1 VRDIFGKRVFFTL
14 YDDAYDNRI
23 LPRNRLDDVEW
34 GDFVELLYTE
44 QSVVTRKD
52 KAKLLS
58 PVRFL
63 KPDDPRCKHA
73 RYTDNEE
80 RKGLGRSGALKRD
93 EEGKPY
99 TWRGAQNVE
108 QWSMLPIDIDGQQ
121 PIAQAKE
128 YFREYTYVA
137 YTSFRH
143 LLDGKTEK
151 FRLLIPLEVP
161 IDHKTF
167 TARLPAIKTWV
178 GDIDLSS
185 LAASRGFYVPAVH
198 PDRKHFFSKWHNE
211 GDRFLDLLEF
221 TPQKARAPKNPS
233 TRTTLN
239 LADIRNSLTDDD
251 RKAVLLQK
259 LHDTYVGKYETWW
272 KVSSAMLNA
281 GFTLEDFNYVTIG
294 GMMKEK
300 TAEDCEKQ
308 WRKAI
313 GRHQR
318 GNSIHPGFLYNL
330 VGWSSE
336 LRLQRKTK
344 LAKEIE
350 ELEQQLLEGKK

>member
-1 VRDIFGKRVFFTL
+1 VRDIFGKLVFFTL
-14 YDDAYDNRI
+14 YDDPYDNRI
-23 LPRNRLDDVEW
+23 LPRNRIDDVEW

-52 KAKLLS
+52 RAKLLS
-58 PVRFL
+58 PVRFI

-80 RKGLGRSGALKRD
+80 RKGLGESNALKLD
-93 EEGKPY
+93 AQGNPY

-108 QWSMLPIDIDGQQ
+108 QWSMLAIDIDGQQ
-121 PIAQAKE
+121 TMAQARE

-137 YTSFRH
+137 YTFFRH

-151 FRLLIPLEVP
+151 FRLLIPFEVP

-167 TARLPAIKTWV
+167 TERLPALKMWV
-178 GDIDLSS
+178 GAIDLSS
-185 LAASRGFYVPAVH
+185 FAASRGFYVPAVH
-198 PDRKHFFSKWHNE
+198 PDRKHLFRKWHNE
-211 GDRFLDLLEF
+211 GNRFLDLFEF
-221 TPQKARAPKNPS
+221 APKKDSARN
-233 TRTTLN
+233 TRSVTTKLDV
-239 LADIRNSLTDDD
+239 ADFRSSLTDGD
-251 RKAVLLQK
+251 RKAELLQK
-259 LHDTYVGKYETWW
+259 LHDTYVGEYETWW

-281 GFTLEDFNYVTIG
+281 GFDLEDFKYVTIG

-300 TAEDCEKQ
+300 SAEDCEKQ
-308 WRKAI
+308 WGKAT

-330 VGWSSE
+330 VGWNSE
-336 LRLQRKTK
+336 LRLQRKDK
-344 LAKEIE
+344 LAKDIE
-350 ELEQQLLEGKK
+350 ELEGLLEDKK